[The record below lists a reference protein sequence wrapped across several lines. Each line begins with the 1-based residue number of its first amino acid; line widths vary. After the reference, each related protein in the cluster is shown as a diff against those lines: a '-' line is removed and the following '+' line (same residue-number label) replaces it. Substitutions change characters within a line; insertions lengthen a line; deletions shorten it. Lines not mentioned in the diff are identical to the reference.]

1 MPRVKKE
8 AARMGRP
15 PKPGMETVSMR
26 LPTDLLVRLR
36 EIAATHTDRQPIDRK
51 EVLWTDIARDIL
63 RKGVARVR

>member
-36 EIAATHTDRQPIDRK
+36 ARAEHLTAQQPIDRSP
-51 EVLWTDIARDIL
+51 VLWTDVARDIL
-63 RKGVARVR
+63 RKGIARVR